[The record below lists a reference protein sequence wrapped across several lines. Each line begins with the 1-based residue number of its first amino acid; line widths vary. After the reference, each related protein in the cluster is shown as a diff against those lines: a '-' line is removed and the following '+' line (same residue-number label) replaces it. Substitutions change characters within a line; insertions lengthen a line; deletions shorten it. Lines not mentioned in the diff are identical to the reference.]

1 MFTKADKY
9 TLHIETQISGKY
21 NTFEGLSICGKSH
34 FIKRRLLR
42 EKIIL
47 VVDVIEWWKSKQESS

>member
-1 MFTKADKY
+1 MFK
-9 TLHIETQISGKY
+9 
-21 NTFEGLSICGKSH
+21 GLNIYGKSR

-47 VVDVIEWWKSKQESS
+47 AIDVIEWWKSKQESS